1 MEKKVVSLENFRK
14 DKTVEQDLDDE
25 QDETFCFEEI
35 MRRNLENKQR
45 LSKERNKANSSVIRS
60 YRLKQ

>member
-14 DKTVEQDLDDE
+14 DKTAETEEKLCDE
-25 QDETFCFEEI
+25 EFCFEEV
-35 MRRNLENKQR
+35 MRRNHENKQR
-45 LSKERNKANSSVIRS
+45 LSKERNKSNSSVIRS